1 MLLLLYIAAGKPP
14 FLIEEPAEMQY
25 VQKWLPIVAAA
36 QMTKKHGA
44 EKEFLTRWTQVVE
57 FE

>member
-1 MLLLLYIAAGKPP
+1 
-14 FLIEEPAEMQY
+14 MQY
-25 VQKWLPIVAAA
+25 VQRWLPIVAAA

-44 EKEFLTRWTQVVE
+44 EKDFLTGWTQVVE